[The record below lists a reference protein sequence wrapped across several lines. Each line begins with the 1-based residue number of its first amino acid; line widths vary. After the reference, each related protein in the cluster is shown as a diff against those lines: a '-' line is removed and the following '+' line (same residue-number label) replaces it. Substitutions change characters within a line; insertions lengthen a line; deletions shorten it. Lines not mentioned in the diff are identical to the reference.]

1 MYSVKQNSKWD
12 IRIDIQTDKPCELYV
27 DRFPLKPKEGI
38 RILWCVEP
46 NEVSRLRNHVINRY
60 KEFDLILT
68 WHKEV
73 LDTCPNAKLFP
84 FGTSWILDFD
94 LTKEKEYCITSIV
107 GGKTITQYQI
117 MRQGLPKINEM
128 VSTIPIH
135 LFNSKN
141 EPYTGTPLIDRY
153 IQDSEIKNELFYSQF
168 HIAIENMSSY
178 NWFTEKLIDCFQTKT
193 IPIYLGCPN
202 IGDFFDTRGMFIVK
216 NLDDITNVCNSIT
229 TETYHQ
235 MLPYIQENYERSF
248 KYAKFRESLR
258 DKIIDFVK
266 NH

>member
-1 MYSVKQNSKWD
+1 
-12 IRIDIQTDKPCELYV
+12 
-27 DRFPLKPKEGI
+27 
-38 RILWCVEP
+38 
-46 NEVSRLRNHVINRY
+46 
-60 KEFDLILT
+60 
-68 WHKEV
+68 
-73 LDTCPNAKLFP
+73 
-84 FGTSWILDFD
+84 
-94 LTKEKEYCITSIV
+94 
-107 GGKTITQYQI
+107 
-117 MRQGLPKINEM
+117 MRQGLPKIIEM
-128 VSTIPIH
+128 VNTIPIH

-141 EPYTGTPLIDRY
+141 EPYTGTPLIDIY

-266 NH
+266 NY

>member
-1 MYSVKQNSKWD
+1 
-12 IRIDIQTDKPCELYV
+12 
-27 DRFPLKPKEGI
+27 
-38 RILWCVEP
+38 
-46 NEVSRLRNHVINRY
+46 
-60 KEFDLILT
+60 
-68 WHKEV
+68 
-73 LDTCPNAKLFP
+73 
-84 FGTSWILDFD
+84 
-94 LTKEKEYCITSIV
+94 
-107 GGKTITQYQI
+107 
-117 MRQGLPKINEM
+117 
-128 VSTIPIH
+128 
-135 LFNSKN
+135 
-141 EPYTGTPLIDRY
+141 
-153 IQDSEIKNELFYSQF
+153 
-168 HIAIENMSSY
+168 MSSY

>member
-1 MYSVKQNSKWD
+1 MYTVEKISNWD
-12 IRIDIQTDKPCELYV
+12 IRVDIQTNKPCQLYV
-27 DRFPLKPKEGI
+27 DTFPSSPKQCL
-38 RILWCVEP
+38 RVLWSVEP
-46 NEVSRLRNHVINRY
+46 NEIAGLRDIVINRH

-73 LDTCPNAKLFP
+73 LDNCSNARLFP
-84 FGTSWILDFD
+84 HGMSWILDFD